1 MRKLIIVL
9 FIFTFA
15 IRVFPQVENAPLSY
29 PIYDFIKEMTVKQII
44 YGYDDGNSNL
54 SRGEIMNYLKEIR
67 NNETQLSKTEKK
79 LLSKYEIEYIPEKQ
93 NDENSLVIF
102 DGKDNLI
109 NKLGETF
116 TDKYK
121 ELYKYEK
128 GGNNLHL
135 NFIGNVFIGKEFKP
149 FSKHNAAIMDGGI
162 RARGTLFGHLGYY
175 LSISKGAIF
184 GQQDIA
190 RLVHPALESDFK
202 FNENSEKLKNYDFTN
217 AYLKYGLK
225 PADNMDLSIQ
235 FGREKITYGFG
246 YGSRLLLSGNTP
258 DMDFLKLNFKYG
270 VLNYS
275 YIHASSAGDFN
286 IDREKRYTKYFV
298 ANRLVIAVKDVLN
311 FSLAESIIYN
321 GRIEF
326 AYLNPILFYGFAEKS
341 LQDRDNK
348 SFSVDFQTKFLKN
361 AEFTFSSFIDDDEL
375 FAFVSGKSDKTEK
388 IGYQIGGFF
397 YEPLGM
403 SDLSISVAY
412 TKIRPYV
419 YSHYDDK
426 NAYTA
431 YGISLGHRIGP
442 NSDEIYSQL
451 SYNVSDWG
459 RLELEH
465 RFIRKGN
472 NIYDESGALIR
483 NVGGDIKI
491 PFRDGIDDE
500 DAKFLEGER
509 VNSNEINFGFRF
521 QIIQNFTF
529 WLKYIYRI
537 DNNITKNSKSD
548 VSFAFLR
555 MNVDY

>member
-1 MRKLIIVL
+1 MRILIIILLL
-9 FIFTFA
+9 FFFVCTG
-15 IRVFPQVENAPLSY
+15 FPQVENAPLSY
-29 PIYDFIKEMTVKQII
+29 PIYDFIKEMTVKKII
-44 YGYDDGNSNL
+44 YGYDEGNSNL
-54 SRGEIMNYLKEIR
+54 SRGEIINYLKEIR
-67 NNETQLSKTEKK
+67 NNEIELSNTEKK

-93 NDENSLVIF
+93 NKQNSLVLF
-102 DGKDNLI
+102 DGKDNL
-109 NKLGETF
+109 NKKLKEAF
-116 TDKYK
+116 SDKFK
-121 ELYKYEK
+121 VLYKYEK
-128 GGNNLHL
+128 GDNSLHL
-135 NFIGNVFIGKEFKP
+135 NFIGNVFLGKEFKP
-149 FSKHNAAIMDGGI
+149 FSKHNAAVMDGGI
-162 RARGTLFGHLGYY
+162 RARGTIFGHLGYF

-184 GQQDIA
+184 GQHDIA
-190 RLVHPALESDFK
+190 RLIYPDLESDFK
-202 FNENSEKLKNYDFTN
+202 FNENAEKLKNYDFTN
-217 AYLKYGLK
+217 AYLKYALK
-225 PADNMDLSIQ
+225 PAENMDLSVQ
-235 FGREKITYGFG
+235 LGREKITYGYG
-246 YGSRLLLSGNTP
+246 YGNRLFLSGNTP
-258 DMDFLKLNFKYG
+258 DMDFLKLNFRYG

-298 ANRLVIAVKDVLN
+298 ANRLMIAIKDVLN

-321 GRIEF
+321 GRIDF

-348 SFSVDFQTKFLKN
+348 SFSVDLQTNFLKN

-375 FAFVSGKSDKTEK
+375 FAFVTGKTDRTEK

-397 YEPLGM
+397 YEPLG
-403 SDLSISVAY
+403 LSNLAISAAY

-419 YSHYDDK
+419 YSHYDEK

-431 YGISLGHRIGP
+431 YGINLGHRIGP
-442 NSDEIYSQL
+442 NSDEIYSHL
-451 SYNVSDWG
+451 SYNVSNWG
-459 RLELEH
+459 RFELEY
-465 RFIRKGN
+465 RFIREGN
-472 NIYDESGALIR
+472 NIYDESGKLIK

-500 DAKFLEGER
+500 DAPFLDGER
-509 VNSNEINFGFRF
+509 VNSNEINIGFRF